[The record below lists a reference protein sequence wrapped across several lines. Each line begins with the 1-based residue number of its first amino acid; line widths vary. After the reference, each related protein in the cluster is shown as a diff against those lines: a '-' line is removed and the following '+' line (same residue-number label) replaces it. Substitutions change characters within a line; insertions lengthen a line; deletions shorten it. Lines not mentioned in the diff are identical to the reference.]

1 MNKSIIRWLAQASR
15 QYPVQSLLLVVISI
29 LSSVADG
36 LSITLLI
43 PLLTT
48 IFENQGFVADDA
60 GSLVGML
67 DRLALLA
74 GPDNR
79 LFLIAGLI
87 VGLVT
92 VRSVL
97 MFCDQY
103 IVAWMSGTIS
113 HQIRSRIFANLLG
126 SDFQFISTNDNGKLL
141 NTLDGE
147 AWNTTD
153 AITSIFGLFTNL
165 CMVLSFTAILLFL
178 SWKLTLLV
186 AVLVTAISTLRRLF
200 DARMRRMGHQMI
212 EASEDLYNRSTE
224 LFDSMRMIRAFGR
237 ENDAQR
243 AYDRAS
249 TRLFGLSLR
258 VGNLANLASGLQEV
272 LYAIIF
278 AGIIF
283 AAIGIGVSGAALIA
297 FLALLHRVQPHV
309 KQFDETRTHLQ
320 TLTASVEAVTNLLDL
335 PQWSGRSGGGRQLP
349 ALRQGVRFDC
359 VSFSYA
365 GKSNERRNA
374 LEALTL
380 EIPFGQTTAIVGSS
394 GAGKSTLTNL
404 LFRFH
409 DPDQGRVTVDGV
421 SLDELDL
428 DWWRSRLSIAGQDT
442 DLISGSLR
450 ENIAYGKPDASDA
463 AIERATRAAQ
473 IYDFIASLPYGL
485 DTQIGTRGVLLS
497 GGQRQRIQL
506 ARALLRDDGILILDE
521 ATNALD
527 AMTEHEILEVIEG
540 LHGKRTI
547 VLISHRLSAT
557 MRADR
562 VVVLGDGKV
571 VEQGSPDQL
580 LQAGELFASMVKM
593 QEFRRRVAVEGG

>member
-1 MNKSIIRWLAQASR
+1 MSKSIFQWVAQACR
-15 QYPVQSLLLVVISI
+15 QYPMQSLLLVVISI

-48 IFENQGFVADDA
+48 IFEDQGFVADDV
-60 GSLVGML
+60 GGLIGML
-67 DRLALLA
+67 NRLALLG

-103 IVAWMSGTIS
+103 VVAWMSGTIS
-113 HQIRSRIFANLLG
+113 HQIRSKIFANLLG

-153 AITSIFGLFTNL
+153 AITSVFGLFTNL

-178 SWKLTLLV
+178 SWKLTLVV
-186 AVLVTAISTLRRLF
+186 AVLVIAISILRRLF
-200 DARMRRMGHQMI
+200 DARMRRMGKQMI
-212 EASEDLYNRSTE
+212 EASESLYNRSTE

-237 ENDAQR
+237 EKEAQR
-243 AYDRAS
+243 AYDDAS
-249 TRLFGLSLR
+249 IRLFGLSIR
-258 VGNLANLASGLQEV
+258 IGNLANLASGLQEV

-320 TLTASVEAVTNLLDL
+320 ALTASVEAVTNLLEL
-335 PQWSGRSGGGRQLP
+335 PQWSGRSRGGRQLP
-349 ALRQGVRFDC
+349 ALRQSVRFDC
-359 VSFSYA
+359 VSFSYS

-409 DPDQGRVTVDGV
+409 DPDHGRVTVDGV

-450 ENIAYGKPDASDA
+450 DNIAYGKPDASDA
-463 AIERATRAAQ
+463 AIEQATRAAE

-540 LHGKRTI
+540 LHGQRTI
-547 VLISHRLSAT
+547 VLISHRLSTT

-562 VVVLGDGKV
+562 VIVLGDGKV
-571 VEQGSPDQL
+571 VEEGSPDQL
-580 LQAGELFASMVKM
+580 LQAGGLFASMVKM
-593 QEFRRRVAVEGG
+593 QEFRRRVDFAAG

>member
-1 MNKSIIRWLAQASR
+1 MNKSIIRLLAQASR

-48 IFENQGFVADDA
+48 IFEDQGFVADDA

-67 DRLALLA
+67 NRLALLA

-97 MFCDQY
+97 MFWDQY
-103 IVAWMSGTIS
+103 IVAWMSGKIS

-147 AWNTTD
+147 SWNTTD

-165 CMVLSFTAILLFL
+165 CMVLAFTAILLFL

-186 AVLVTAISTLRRLF
+186 AVLVIAISTLRRLF

-243 AYDRAS
+243 AYNRAS

-258 VGNLANLASGLQEV
+258 VGNFANLASGLQEV

-283 AAIGIGVSGAALIA
+283 AAIGIGISGAALIA
-297 FLALLHRVQPHV
+297 FLALLHRIQPHV

-335 PQWSGRSGGGRQLP
+335 PQWSGRSRGGRQLP
-349 ALRQGVRFDC
+349 ALREGVRFDC

-404 LFRFH
+404 LFRFY

-450 ENIAYGKPDASDA
+450 DNIAYGKPDASDA
-463 AIERATRAAQ
+463 AIEQATRAAQ

-527 AMTEHEILEVIEG
+527 AMTEHEILEVIEC

-547 VLISHRLSAT
+547 VLISHRLSTT

>member
-1 MNKSIIRWLAQASR
+1 M
-15 QYPVQSLLLVVISI
+15 QSLLLVVISI

-48 IFENQGFVADDA
+48 IFEDQGFVADDA
-60 GSLVGML
+60 SGPIGML
-67 DRLALLA
+67 NRLSLLA

-103 IVAWMSGTIS
+103 IVAWISGKIS
-113 HQIRSRIFANLLG
+113 HHIRSRIFANLLG

-147 AWNTTD
+147 AWNATD
-153 AITSIFGLFTNL
+153 AITSVFGLFANL

-186 AVLVTAISTLRRLF
+186 AVLVITISILRRLF

-249 TRLFGLSLR
+249 SRLFGLSLR

-283 AAIGIGVSGAALIA
+283 AGIGIGESGAALIT

-320 TLTASVEAVTNLLDL
+320 ALAASVEAVTNLLEL
-335 PQWSGRSGGGRQLP
+335 PQWSSRSRGGRQLP

-359 VSFSYA
+359 VSFSYS
-365 GKSNERRNA
+365 GKSNEQRYA
-374 LEALTL
+374 LDALTL

-450 ENIAYGKPDASDA
+450 DNIAYGKPDASDA
-463 AIERATRAAQ
+463 AIEQATRAAE
-473 IYDFIASLPYGL
+473 IYDFVASLPYGL

-527 AMTEHEILEVIEG
+527 AMTEHEILKVIED

-547 VLISHRLSAT
+547 VLISHRLSTT

-562 VVVLGDGKV
+562 VVVLGNGKV
-571 VEQGSPDQL
+571 VEEGSPDKL
-580 LQAGELFASMVKM
+580 IQAGGLFASMVKM
-593 QEFRRRVAVEGG
+593 QEFSRPVDIEGGQERA

>member
-527 AMTEHEILEVIEG
+527 AMTEHEILEVIEC

-547 VLISHRLSAT
+547 VLISHRLSTT